1 MYKSNAKT
9 VVITGC
15 SSGFGRQV
23 SEQLAR
29 RGDRVFATMRGT
41 EGKNAKIAAEMR
53 QLAVAEKINLQV
65 LELDVTSSVSV
76 DAAAAI
82 IINECGAPD
91 VVINN
96 AGQMYI
102 GFTESFSA
110 DELSRQL
117 DVNVV
122 GVHRVNRAFLPAMRQ
137 QGRGLFI
144 NISSVAGRLS
154 APFFGVYHASKWAL
168 EGYSL
173 ALRGELASSGVD
185 VVLVEPGPFTTELF
199 SSSPQP
205 QDIDGRVAS
214 YPLMARQTLDNLAQ
228 TFEAMLKDPTLPT
241 DPGLVVDRIIT
252 LIEMS
257 AGNRPFRSVVGL
269 DFGVTKQNAD
279 AVPFDA
285 AVLEAFGMTEFATL
299 KPSEF
304 Q

>member
-1 MYKSNAKT
+1 M
-9 VVITGC
+9 
-15 SSGFGRQV
+15 
-23 SEQLAR
+23 
-29 RGDRVFATMRGT
+29 
-41 EGKNAKIAAEMR
+41 
-53 QLAVAEKINLQV
+53 
-65 LELDVTSSVSV
+65 
-76 DAAAAI
+76 
-82 IINECGAPD
+82 
-91 VVINN
+91 
-96 AGQMYI
+96 
-102 GFTESFSA
+102 
-110 DELSRQL
+110 
-117 DVNVV
+117 
-122 GVHRVNRAFLPAMRQ
+122 
-137 QGRGLFI
+137 
-144 NISSVAGRLS
+144 
-154 APFFGVYHASKWAL
+154 
-168 EGYSL
+168 
-173 ALRGELASSGVD
+173 
-185 VVLVEPGPFTTELF
+185 VLVEPGPFTTELF